1 MKKKEERVQGTPEK
15 EARCLPDC
23 LRPNHV
29 TNTSFVSETGFK
41 SFDKGVTFGQK
52 IILISY

>member
-29 TNTSFVSETGFK
+29 TNTSFVTETGFK